1 MHIARPAGN
10 LPTPALPKAAAN
22 PPAAAPGG
30 FGSSLKPAATS
41 AAAPDASEPAP
52 AAASHAPPKPDLA
65 SQLSTLSLAATTTP
79 RPAA

>member
-10 LPTPALPKAAAN
+10 LPTPALPKAAN

-41 AAAPDASEPAP
+41 AAAPDGSEPAP
-52 AAASHAPPKPDLA
+52 AAPPKPDLA